1 MKGCITDG
9 ILYSHFSDVR
19 DIPWRWKNFTAQ
31 ELSSN
36 GGGEYYHHE
45 ATLDA
50 AQACRDALGLPM
62 VINSAHRDWLHN
74 LAVGGEPRSAHLH
87 IALDISLMGHGMH
100 KLFTSLKRAG
110 FTSFGFYETFIH
122 TDMRLG
128 RRWYGSHRA
137 RLQWAPVLNQ
147 ETPDIML

>member
-1 MKGCITDG
+1 VKGCITDG

-62 VINSAHRDWLHN
+62 VINSGHRSWLHN
-74 LAVGGEPRSAHLH
+74 IAVGGAPRSAHLY
-87 IALDISLMGHGMH
+87 IAADIPTGSHDRYELY
-100 KLFTSLKRAG
+100 TTLKRAG

-122 TDMRLG
+122 TDMRPE
-128 RRWYGSHRA
+128 RMWYGSEGAKRIWDA
-137 RLQWAPVLNQ
+137 IINRPAPDVL
-147 ETPDIML
+147 L